1 MSQNLTGDKMSGLKY
16 YERTKLLIELI
27 EREKTGSPKELA
39 RSLGLKERMVYNLL
53 DDLRLTL
60 GRDICYCKE
69 KKTYVFSEDN

>member
-1 MSQNLTGDKMSGLKY
+1 MAGLKY

-27 EREKTGSPKELA
+27 EKKKTGGPGDLA
-39 RSLGLKERMVYNLL
+39 NRIGVSKRMVYMII

-69 KKTYVFSEDN
+69 KKSYVFSEDN